1 MGYTHIYMGYKY
13 KNYTWKF
20 LTLVFT
26 DDLIIIASYI
36 VFYIVC
42 FRSVVPSLLYR
53 GKYVRKRD
61 TSAVY

>member
-1 MGYTHIYMGYKY
+1 MDYTHIYMGYTY

-36 VFYIVC
+36 VFYIAC
-42 FRSVVPSLLYR
+42 FKSVLPSLLYR
-53 GKYVRKRD
+53 VK
-61 TSAVY
+61 